1 MERDQICDKWKLCD
15 HLLIG
20 LFYAESKR
28 ESTPPVSKSLTQKHE
43 RGLELWQSFGF
54 AGWYLS
60 CPWLYREF

>member
-43 RGLELWQSFGF
+43 RWKLQ
-54 AGWYLS
+54 
-60 CPWLYREF
+60 